1 MDTLKNKL
9 ESLGLTA
16 LSPAPNDRQAEWLR
30 REKSVFFHFGMNTFT
45 NMEWGDGTESPA
57 TFNPDCLDCRQWIKA
72 VKDAG
77 FKAAILTAKHHDGFC
92 LWPSKYT
99 EHSVKNSPYKNGKG
113 DIVKEFTDA
122 CHEFGIKAGIY
133 LSPWDRHEKTWST
146 PDYDDFYVGQLTE
159 LLTNYGKIWEVWW
172 DGSQSKKIKYDWKRY
187 ADTIRTLQ
195 PDAVIFGS
203 LGAEPYVEARWVGN
217 ESGFAGDPCWST
229 IDSQTIIDETTSVL
243 NSGRLDGNRFLP
255 AEADVSIRPGW
266 FYHAEQDGEVRDVS
280 NLLQLWFLSCGR
292 NASILLNL
300 PPDRRGLVHE
310 NDVDSL
316 LEFNNILSDTLANNL
331 AKGAKATADSV
342 RDAICN
348 ADNMLTDDINEFYAS
363 ADGDNTPEIIF
374 ELDEPK
380 EFNTFILQE
389 VIELGH
395 RVTGF
400 EVSALVD
407 GEWKNLYK
415 GECIGYRSAQHF
427 DMVKADKVKVKI
439 TSSLA
444 SPVLRF
450 FGLYK
455 FDESLLLSKE
465 YALSDENILDGEAAV
480 VKREGNAYD
489 LHLGGI
495 IPFNLITI
503 ESPVDKKF
511 EIYLFNGFDFEPCP
525 TDVNF
530 DDGLAEISFDK
541 PIGWCYRI
549 KIVFD
554 NEERLDEVKL
564 GVYLK

>member
-1 MDTLKNKL
+1 MDILMQKL
-9 ESLGLTA
+9 DNLGLKA
-16 LSPAPNDRQAEWLR
+16 MSLAPNTRQVEWLH
-30 REKSVFFHFGMNTFT
+30 REKSIFFHFGMNTFT
-45 NMEWGDGTESPA
+45 NMEWGDGTETPA
-57 TFNPDCLDCRQWIKA
+57 IFNPEQLDCRQWIKTI
-72 VKDAG
+72 KDAG

-99 EHSVKNSPYKNGKG
+99 EHSIKNSPYKDGKG

-122 CHEFGIKAGIY
+122 CREHGIKAGLY

-159 LLTNYGKIWEVWW
+159 LLTNYGKIWEIWW
-172 DGSQSKKIKYDWKRY
+172 DGSQSKNIKYDWERY
-187 ADTIRTLQ
+187 ANTIRTLQ

-217 ESGFAGDPCWST
+217 ESGFAGEPCWST

-243 NSGRLDGNRFLP
+243 NSGKLDGNRFLP

-266 FYHAEQDGEVRDVS
+266 FYHAEQDGEVRNVS

-310 NDVDSL
+310 NDVKSL
-316 LEFNNILSDTLANNL
+316 LEFNKVLSETLANNL

-342 RDAICN
+342 RDAVCN

-374 ELDEPK
+374 ELGEQK
-380 EFNTFILQE
+380 EFNSFILQE

-400 EVSALVD
+400 EVSTFVD

-427 DMVKADKVKVKI
+427 DTVKADKVKVKI
-439 TSSLA
+439 TDALHA
-444 SPVLRF
+444 PVLRF

-455 FDESLLLSKE
+455 FDDSLLLDKE
-465 YALSDENILDGEAAV
+465 YALSDENILDNGTAIV
-480 VKREGNAYD
+480 TREGAEFD
-489 LHLGGI
+489 IHLGGI

-503 ESPVDKKF
+503 ESSAQKDF
-511 EIYLFNGFDFEPCP
+511 EISLFNGFDFEPC
-525 TDVNF
+525 NSKISF
-530 DDGLAEISFDK
+530 ADGVAKAEFDK

-549 KIVFD
+549 KIAFKG
-554 NEERLDEVKL
+554 NSPENVKL